1 MRRTP
6 IAELLGGKY
15 EVLELA
21 GEGGMAK
28 VYRGQTLGAAGF
40 TRPIAI
46 KRVLAPLSQNPEFL
60 KMFVEEARVVSELE
74 HPNIAQI
81 HDFDRDRAGEY
92 YLVLEWVDGLT
103 LAEWREAY
111 RKNGRQTPWHLVAA
125 IGIEVLKALHAA
137 HVHVDRSGNPAPIF
151 HRDVTPQNAMVSKCG
166 VVKLT
171 DFGLARAMDRSSITK
186 PGFVKGKI
194 AYLAPELTYEADPSA
209 QTDLFSV
216 GVVLWEVLAGE
227 KLFKGKDPVKVVGFI
242 RDMEIPSLAEM
253 REDVPARLREIIERA
268 LQREPTDR
276 YRTAHAMGRDL
287 AALLRAT
294 QEPTDSD
301 VIAKSVDWAQRQLN
315 ADNQTEGATKSFPP
329 ELALALAGAAD
340 ETIRDTSIPL
350 TRRTKRQ

>member
-1 MRRTP
+1 MH
-6 IAELLGGKY
+6 ELLGGKY

-28 VYRGQTLGAAGF
+28 VYRGQTHGAAGF
-40 TRPIAI
+40 VRPVAI

-103 LAEWREAY
+103 IAEWREAY
-111 RKNGRQTPWHLVAA
+111 RKNGQQTPWHLVAA

-137 HVHVDRSGNPAPIF
+137 HVRVDRSGSPAPIF
-151 HRDVTPQNAMVSKCG
+151 HRDVTPQNVMVSKCG

-227 KLFKGKDPVKVVGFI
+227 KLFKGKDPLKVVGTI
-242 RDMEIPSLAEM
+242 RGMEIPSLAEM
-253 REDVPARLREIIERA
+253 RQDIPTRLREIIGRA
-268 LQREPTDR
+268 LRREPIDR
-276 YRTAHAMGRDL
+276 YTTAHTMGRDL
-287 AALLRAT
+287 AALLRT
-294 QEPTDSD
+294 TEEPTDAD
-301 VIAKSVDWAQRQLN
+301 VIAKSLDWARRQLDTG
-315 ADNQTEGATKSFPP
+315 AQPEPATKKFSA
-329 ELALALAGAAD
+329 ERSLALAGAAD
-340 ETIRDTSIPL
+340 ETIPDTSIPL